1 MVPSSKYLAGLRFV
15 AVSGTAFAQITNE
28 VVAVP
33 AAQAQFYGAQ
43 QPCSVPVHW
52 CVEGTLLESGGQ
64 CTTYCPAGL
73 TPDVQQLHCDN
84 GVLDPNLFECLKGQ
98 KKSMVSLI
106 CAFVALS
113 VCTIWIIGMLC
124 ANLPE
129 PKARQSA
136 VDDVEVEELE
146 PLESPTNQPL
156 LAPSTDQE

>member
-98 KKSMVSLI
+98 KKKHGLSDLCVCGL
-106 CAFVALS
+106 VRLHYLDHRHALCQPPRAKS
-113 VCTIWIIGMLC
+113 
-124 ANLPE
+124 
-129 PKARQSA
+129 SA
-136 VDDVEVEELE
+136 VRCG
-146 PLESPTNQPL
+146 
-156 LAPSTDQE
+156 